1 MIEMISEQGLGV
13 VIKGILLLLVWVF
26 GQVSPIA
33 ETTMIEDGLSR
44 SFDQMF
50 SLGIMF
56 LFILY
61 IALENRNKDRKKEE
75 LQNSLS
81 SMIEKNIQAINE
93 FSSSNKDVAKTV
105 ERSQQA
111 TNEALKTMTEAFQKL
126 SEKIHP

>member
-1 MIEMISEQGLGV
+1 MIEIITEQGFGV
-13 VIKGILLLLVWVF
+13 AIKAILLTLAWLF
-26 GQVSPIA
+26 AQVSPIS
-33 ETTMIEDGLSR
+33 ETALLEDGLSR
-44 SFDQMF
+44 AFDQMF

-61 IALENRNKDRKKEE
+61 IALENRNKDRKKDE
-75 LQNSLS
+75 LQSSLA

-93 FSSSNKDVAKTV
+93 FTSSNKDVAKTV